1 VHGRALRSSR
11 LYENVPSE
19 IAELAGNPRERKAPQ
34 RGVIT
39 SVAQVPAITR
49 SSARID
55 DLGSEG
61 YKFNAEDTGRDYCIA
76 FFR

>member
-1 VHGRALRSSR
+1 
-11 LYENVPSE
+11 
-19 IAELAGNPRERKAPQ
+19 
-34 RGVIT
+34 VIT

-61 YKFNAEDTGRDYCIA
+61 YKFNAEDTTGRDYFPYLSPA
-76 FFR
+76 DRAQLMEENESVAWFENLERTDEPHGASDQRRR